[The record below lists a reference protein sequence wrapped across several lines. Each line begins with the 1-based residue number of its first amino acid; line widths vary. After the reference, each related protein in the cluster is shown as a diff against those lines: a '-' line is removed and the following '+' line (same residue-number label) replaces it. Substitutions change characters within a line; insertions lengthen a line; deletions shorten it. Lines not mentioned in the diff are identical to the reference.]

1 MSKGPEIDAAAARKV
16 ADACSE
22 FKLPKASEVS
32 GAGPNSRDWRQRH
45 GLPPAPAAAA
55 SVHMLITRPGCLAC
69 RPHHLLH
76 RLPLRRMSCGR

>member
-32 GAGPNSRDWRQRH
+32 GAGPNSRDRRQRH

-55 SVHMLITRPGCLAC
+55 SVLITRSPSPVALTTGCTVSHCA
-69 RPHHLLH
+69 
-76 RLPLRRMSCGR
+76 G